1 MRVTRLAVYFAGF
14 SASVVGEILSADF
27 LPRPR
32 VSICSSFPTTERRA
46 LSKRNCATQSM
57 LTQDL
62 SFHESA
68 LGKVEMGKGEGAG
81 KRKANVRNGRYARKT
96 AWKTETRRESFYR
109 Y

>member
-1 MRVTRLAVYFAGF
+1 
-14 SASVVGEILSADF
+14 
-27 LPRPR
+27 
-32 VSICSSFPTTERRA
+32 
-46 LSKRNCATQSM
+46 M

-68 LGKVEMGKGEGAG
+68 LGKVEMGKGEEAG
-81 KRKANVRNGRYARKT
+81 KRSANVSNGKYARKT